1 MRIRDGIFAGLL
13 VTASSHVSIAQPA
26 QPVIPSVSNT
36 APLPGLAV
44 PTEIEDLPVMARP
57 RPEFD
62 ALGIHVGGFLLFPQI
77 KVDATHDSNVFRTSD
92 NELDDFFFTLSPSL
106 RLRSDWGRNALEFYG
121 GLNDYRYLKFT
132 QENLTDWNAGADGR
146 YDIAEGASLFANGSA
161 AEEHESLA
169 SPNVVGN
176 QQSPTR
182 YYDKH
187 AELSPSIQFNRLGFT
202 AGGIF
207 DRYDYTDT
215 PLVGGGLEDNADRNF
230 DDYQAYLKSSY
241 DFSPGYSVFVK
252 ASYDSRQYD
261 QYLDRNGLHR
271 SSIGYRTDGG
281 VDLQLTHLISG
292 QVYLGYL
299 KYSFATPL
307 PDVSG
312 VDYGVKLDWL
322 ATPLITVHL
331 EGSRTL
337 NPITL
342 VNASIQDT
350 RSVALS
356 LDYEL
361 KRNVIIQARAD
372 YLDSSYPGIIR
383 HDKEPD
389 FAIGVKYLLNHLISL
404 DANYTYAKR
413 STDAPGG
420 TFQNNSFTVGVTL
433 HE

>member
-1 MRIRDGIFAGLL
+1 MRLTFVIFL
-13 VTASSHVSIAQPA
+13 VALTTTAATAQV
-26 QPVIPSVSNT
+26 QPVAPSAGASAT
-36 APLPGLAV
+36 PFPGLSA

-62 ALGIHVGGFLLFPQI
+62 ALGIHAGGFLLFPQI
-77 KVDATHDSNVFRTSD
+77 NVQGTYDSNVFRTSN
-92 NELDDFFFTLSPSL
+92 NELDDYFFTLAPSL
-106 RLRSDWGRNALEFYG
+106 RLRSNWGRNSLEFYG
-121 GLNDYRYLKFT
+121 GLIDYQYLT
-132 QENLTDWNAGADGR
+132 YAQQNLADWNIGSDGR
-146 YDIAEGASLFANGSA
+146 YDISESVSLYGNGSA

-176 QQSPTR
+176 QQTPTR

-187 AELSPSIQFNRLGFT
+187 VELSPSVQFNRLGFT

-207 DRYDYTDT
+207 DRYDYTNT
-215 PLVGGGLEDNADRNF
+215 PLVGGGLENNTDRDF
-230 DDYQAYLKSSY
+230 DEYQAYLKSSY
-241 DFSPGYSVFVK
+241 DLSPGYSLFAK
-252 ASYDSRQYD
+252 ASYDTRQFD

-271 SSIGYRTDGG
+271 SSIGYRADGG
-281 VDLQLTHLISG
+281 ADLQLTHLISG
-292 QVYLGYL
+292 QVYIGYL
-299 KYSFATPL
+299 KYSFAAPL

-350 RSVALS
+350 KSVALS

-372 YLDSSYPGIIR
+372 YLDSTYPGIVR
-383 HDKEPD
+383 HDQAPD
-389 FAIGVKYLLNHLISL
+389 FAVGVKYLVNHLISL

-413 STDAPGG
+413 STNAAGG
-420 TFQNNSFTVGVTL
+420 TFQDNLFTVGVSL